1 MTALLPLDRLL
12 LVTRRSGL
20 VVLLCLLASA
30 CSTGQPSVTD
40 SRSVPLPVTPSFR
53 AALPNSFADVVDLVT
68 PAVVNITASGSVD
81 RTLAELGPSP
91 FPPGSPLDEFF
102 ERFREEFSEQPDGP
116 AERTSQGSGF
126 LIAPD
131 GLIVTNF
138 HVVAGAEEIVV
149 TLYDGAQLP
158 ARVVGADPRTDLALM
173 RVAVEDT
180 LPYLEFGNSDDV
192 RVGDWVIAIGNPF
205 GLGGTVTAGIVSA
218 RSRDINAGPYDD
230 YLQID
235 AAINRGS
242 SGGPTF
248 DAGGRVIGINS
259 AIFSPSGGNV
269 GIGFAIPSNLAGPV
283 IDELTERGF
292 VERGWLGV
300 RIQDVSPAV
309 AESRDLPDD
318 NGALVVEVEPGTPA
332 ERAGLL
338 VGDVVRR
345 FDGAPVESTRQ
356 LTRIVGDTSVGR
368 QVRLEVWRDG
378 RRVTLSVTIG
388 AVPPPDQQA
397 GGEPRRPPG

>member
-1 MTALLPLDRLL
+1 MP
-12 LVTRRSGL
+12 
-20 VVLLCLLASA
+20 
-30 CSTGQPSVTD
+30 P
-40 SRSVPLPVTPSFR
+40 PVTPSFR

-116 AERTSQGSGF
+116 AQRTSQGSGF

-138 HVVAGAEEIVV
+138 HVVAGAEEIIV
-149 TLYDGAQLP
+149 TLHSGAQVP

-173 RVAVEDT
+173 RVPVQET
-180 LPYLEFGNSDDV
+180 LPYLEFGDSDVV

-283 IDELTERGF
+283 IAELRQRGY

-309 AESRDLPDD
+309 AESRGLPNTD
-318 NGALVVEVEPGTPA
+318 GALVVEVEPDTPA
-332 ERAGLL
+332 ERAGLQA
-338 VGDVVRR
+338 GDVVRL
-345 FDGAPVESTRQ
+345 FDGATVRSTRQ
-356 LTRIVGDTSVGR
+356 LTRVVGDTSVGR
-368 QVRLEVWRDG
+368 QVRVEVWRDG
-378 RRVTLSVTIG
+378 RRATLSVTIG
-388 AVPPPDQQA
+388 AVPPPDQQD
-397 GGEPRRPPG
+397 GGEPRTPPG